1 MTRYEVYANQPDPDR
16 DGRQAE
22 EAERAAER
30 AYQHECHNDERPTMP
45 LQDYNDHTRMSR
57 EQLRARIE
65 QMEATN
71 ARDTIEPSKRYRPME
86 TTRRNDK
93 IKRYREELDRRILA
107 DQADAARNQANASEE
122 PATGHTAIQEHET
135 PDAGKALPE
144 FRYRP
149 PTPIIHPPAAD
160 HQADADARETIARSQ
175 ATRGKIKAELADSA
189 TPAKAHAAQ
198 AMQAAEAIVDRSKTD
213 LQQTAEDLVRRY
225 GCGSALDA
233 IWEASHRL
241 FHPNKEAR
249 RA

>member
-1 MTRYEVYANQPDPDR
+1 MTRYETYANQPDPDR

-57 EQLRARIE
+57 EQLRARIQ

-71 ARDTIEPSKRYRPME
+71 AREAIEPSKRYRPME

-107 DQADAARNQANASEE
+107 DQAEAAHSQASEE
-122 PATGHTAIQEHET
+122 PATGHTATIQEHTT
-135 PDAGKALPE
+135 PDASNALPE

-160 HQADADARETIARSQ
+160 HQADADAREAIARSQ
-175 ATRGKIKAELADSA
+175 ATRGKIMADLADSA

-225 GCGSALDA
+225 GCGTAIEA
-233 IWEASHRL
+233 IWDASRRL
-241 FHPNKEAR
+241 FRPNQEAR